1 MTGDAG
7 ATGGDQA
14 RSGVKSIAELL
25 NDTLVPQLEETHI
38 DEEDES
44 GSEEADAATEPGS
57 AGGAGGEDGGAKK
70 KKKKKKKKAKAKAPV
85 VKEVTADELVNIVRG
100 NMNSSQ
106 SAGASNDDIRKALQ
120 AADLMKLLEG
130 HLGGPQAAAEHK
142 FWKTQP
148 VPQKEGEQET
158 EGPIDEHKTPADV
171 QPHPIALPAG
181 FEWSIVDIK
190 KDEEIDE
197 VHNLLTEN
205 YVEDDDAMF
214 RFRYSREFLLWALT
228 PPGYYKEW
236 HIGVRVQKTGKL
248 VGFISGIPVE
258 LRVRNNTFMN
268 AEINFLCVH
277 KKLRS
282 KRLAPVLIKEVTRR
296 VNLANIWQA
305 IYTAGVRIPTPFST
319 CRYYHRSLNP
329 AKLVDIGFSPL
340 RKGETIARLVRK
352 YNPGE
357 QTKTPGFREMVP
369 ADVSQVA
376 ALLRRYLGRFDC
388 AQLFNTDEDVEH
400 WFISG
405 MGKEANG
412 KRENQVVWAYVVEDP
427 TTNLITDVVSFYTL
441 PSTIMQHPK
450 YDCLNAAYMF
460 YYASDAVFAPGASSD
475 DAFTHDLKTQ
485 NLLDRRLNA
494 LVTDLLVMAKKHD
507 FDVVNALTLLDNNA
521 FLDEQMFGRGDGALV
536 NYLYNWSTAPID
548 GGMSTTAQRKS
559 SGVGVVML

>member
-1 MTGDAG
+1 MAGEAG
-7 ATGGDQA
+7 APGSSLS
-14 RSGVKSIAELL
+14 RSGGKSIAELL
-25 NDTLVPQLEETHI
+25 DDTLVSQLEDTHI
-38 DEEDES
+38 DDED
-44 GSEEADAATEPGS
+44 DTDD
-57 AGGAGGEDGGAKK
+57 GEAKK
-70 KKKKKKKKAKAKAPV
+70 KKKKKKKKSKAKAPV

-100 NMNSSQ
+100 NMSTTQ

-148 VPQKEGEQET
+148 VPQKEEDQVK
-158 EGPIDEHKTPADV
+158 EGAIDEHKTPADV
-171 QPHPIALPAG
+171 QQDPIALPTG
-181 FEWSIVDIK
+181 FVWSIVDVK
-190 KDEEIDE
+190 QDEEIDE

-228 PPGYYKEW
+228 PPGYYKDW

-296 VNLANIWQA
+296 VNLQNIWQA

-357 QTKTPGFREMVP
+357 QTKTPGFREMVS
-369 ADVSQVA
+369 ADVPQVA

-405 MGKEANG
+405 MGKEVNG

-460 YYASDAVFAPGASSD
+460 YYASDVVFAPGASSD

-507 FDVVNALTLLDNNA
+507 FDVVNALTLLDNNV
-521 FLDEQMFGRGDGALV
+521 FLEEQMFGRGDGALV
-536 NYLYNWSTAPID
+536 RGSREDLKLLLTSNSTWLYRILLTNGTDCSD
-548 GGMSTTAQRKS
+548 
-559 SGVGVVML
+559 